1 MLGTWVS
8 PIYPQATAT
17 EAKAVEPLDGLVGV
31 LPPLEHDGGEPLALP
46 GPVHG
51 DVPHPQRPEPGEE
64 PGEVGRPAARRQVA
78 HAHEAAEEAAALRRP
93 RRVPPPGGAPRP
105 ARHVA
110 ARGRRGEVV
119 VGARELRVLLLLLR
133 LRHRRRRR
141 RLAAAD
147 AARLGVWVLPEVD
160 RRRRRRRRRRGVH
173 VHLLLPEAC
182 SSKLSNLAMI
192 VSLSACMEGLLI
204 YEQFLCLP
212 WTTDR
217 TRKQFLLEHTVR
229 RRSIPQAT

>member
-64 PGEVGRPAARRQVA
+64 PGESRPAARRQVA

-93 RRVPPPGGAPRP
+93 CRVPSRRRASPGTARSSARPPG
-105 ARHVA
+105 
-110 ARGRRGEVV
+110 RGSCRG
-119 VGARELRVLLLLLR
+119 
-133 LRHRRRRR
+133 
-141 RLAAAD
+141 
-147 AARLGVWVLPEVD
+147 
-160 RRRRRRRRRRGVH
+160 
-173 VHLLLPEAC
+173 
-182 SSKLSNLAMI
+182 
-192 VSLSACMEGLLI
+192 
-204 YEQFLCLP
+204 
-212 WTTDR
+212 T
-217 TRKQFLLEHTVR
+217 
-229 RRSIPQAT
+229 

>member
-93 RRVPPPGGAPRP
+93 AASPSRRRASPGTARSSARPPG
-105 ARHVA
+105 
-110 ARGRRGEVV
+110 RGSCRG
-119 VGARELRVLLLLLR
+119 
-133 LRHRRRRR
+133 
-141 RLAAAD
+141 
-147 AARLGVWVLPEVD
+147 
-160 RRRRRRRRRRGVH
+160 
-173 VHLLLPEAC
+173 
-182 SSKLSNLAMI
+182 
-192 VSLSACMEGLLI
+192 
-204 YEQFLCLP
+204 
-212 WTTDR
+212 T
-217 TRKQFLLEHTVR
+217 
-229 RRSIPQAT
+229 